1 MIGGDGNDYVVV
13 VVVVVVDAVVD
24 AVVDVVVVV
33 VVVVVVDIVDDVV
46 VAVVVV
52 LNDRAAYA
60 AAAYCCTVIDKLFPG
75 LCSPHI
81 VEL

>member
-24 AVVDVVVVV
+24 AVVDVV

>member
-1 MIGGDGNDYVVV
+1 MIGGDGNDYV

-33 VVVVVVDIVDDVV
+33 VVVVDIVDDV
-46 VAVVVV
+46 VVVV

>member
-13 VVVVVVDAVVD
+13 VVVVDAVVD
-24 AVVDVVVVV
+24 AVVDVVVV